1 LFVNNPEGLPERTN
15 EAAGEYAKACI
26 SVANE
31 CQIPFIDLWTKMQLF
46 PGWEKVYL
54 RF

>member
-1 LFVNNPEGLPERTN
+1 VNNPEGLPERTN